1 MDLKLKRVV
10 MEDFGGCN
18 YTCQM
23 CPQSNP
29 GRGSNFTRKMKLTEF
44 NRILDEIVPKY
55 GHPQINL
62 EGSGEPTMAKDLPE
76 YIKSVK
82 KRNLKCFMYCNG
94 ARLNGQF
101 MRDVIDA
108 GIDFVRVSVI
118 GYNSEKYKKWMNI
131 DNFNL
136 ILKNLNDMISYV
148 KETKSHTQIS
158 TYHLITDNNKIDEEI
173 ELYKKNVIN
182 KVNSIGYIWKMHNW
196 SGNYKNINPRSANK
210 RRSCGR
216 PFAPEITIRA
226 GGKKGRSAA
235 IVPCCQTLGPPNE
248 ENIHQLRYPS
258 YLFFSDE
265 PELTMTSL
273 PAYYEQNKFTKNC
286 SILSGSF
293 DISSWVRQWQVSFKF
308 KDKPEIDIRR
318 GDVLLYYRINTNKRI
333 RLIKFDSD
341 NQDVVKMM
349 ERCLSFKQYK
359 AKWFVPNKLAES
371 YEAFH
376 RHKMHKKMLEI
387 VQANKYN

>member
-10 MEDFGGCN
+10 MEVFGGCN

-248 ENIHQLRYPS
+248 EKSILGHMDKQSFEEIYNDTPYKTLRDAHEKEEFDKIDYC
-258 YLFFSDE
+258 
-265 PELTMTSL
+265 
-273 PAYYEQNKFTKNC
+273 KNC
-286 SILSGSF
+286 DFLFEDPEVLVWSNDKTAKVHHMLGTDDDFIL
-293 DISSWVRQWQVSFKF
+293 
-308 KDKPEIDIRR
+308 
-318 GDVLLYYRINTNKRI
+318 T
-333 RLIKFDSD
+333 
-341 NQDVVKMM
+341 
-349 ERCLSFKQYK
+349 
-359 AKWFVPNKLAES
+359 
-371 YEAFH
+371 
-376 RHKMHKKMLEI
+376 
-387 VQANKYN
+387 KYNSAK

>member
-1 MDLKLKRVV
+1 MNDTVTVYWSPIVKGTANLFDRSDDLSELKYFDPIPVNRTLNVKK
-10 MEDFGGCN
+10 FLGPSAS
-18 YTCQM
+18 M
-23 CPQSNP
+23 CPAMTDEMTRTFAIKAPIDFYVLYDKDNQSAAFKYDY
-29 GRGSNFTRKMKLTEF
+29 GDEF
-44 NRILDEIVPKY
+44 NK
-55 GHPQINL
+55 
-62 EGSGEPTMAKDLPE
+62 
-76 YIKSVK
+76 
-82 KRNLKCFMYCNG
+82 
-94 ARLNGQF
+94 
-101 MRDVIDA
+101 
-108 GIDFVRVSVI
+108 
-118 GYNSEKYKKWMNI
+118 
-131 DNFNL
+131 
-136 ILKNLNDMISYV
+136 
-148 KETKSHTQIS
+148 
-158 TYHLITDNNKIDEEI
+158 
-173 ELYKKNVIN
+173 LY
-182 KVNSIGYIWKMHNW
+182 
-196 SGNYKNINPRSANK
+196 A
-210 RRSCGR
+210 
-216 PFAPEITIRA
+216 
-226 GGKKGRSAA
+226 
-235 IVPCCQTLGPPNE
+235 GPPND

-258 YLFFSDE
+258 YLWFSDE

-293 DISSWVRQWQVSFKF
+293 DISSWVRQWQVAFKF
-308 KDKPEIDIRR
+308 KDKPELDIRR

>member
-10 MEDFGGCN
+10 MEVFGGCN

-108 GIDFVRVSVI
+108 RIDFVRVSVI

-248 ENIHQLRYPS
+248 EKSILGHMDKQSFEEIYNDTPYKTLRDAHEKEEFDKIDYC
-258 YLFFSDE
+258 
-265 PELTMTSL
+265 
-273 PAYYEQNKFTKNC
+273 KNC
-286 SILSGSF
+286 DFLFEDPEVLVWSNDKTAKVHHMLGTDDDFIL
-293 DISSWVRQWQVSFKF
+293 
-308 KDKPEIDIRR
+308 
-318 GDVLLYYRINTNKRI
+318 T
-333 RLIKFDSD
+333 
-341 NQDVVKMM
+341 
-349 ERCLSFKQYK
+349 
-359 AKWFVPNKLAES
+359 
-371 YEAFH
+371 
-376 RHKMHKKMLEI
+376 
-387 VQANKYN
+387 KYNSSKS